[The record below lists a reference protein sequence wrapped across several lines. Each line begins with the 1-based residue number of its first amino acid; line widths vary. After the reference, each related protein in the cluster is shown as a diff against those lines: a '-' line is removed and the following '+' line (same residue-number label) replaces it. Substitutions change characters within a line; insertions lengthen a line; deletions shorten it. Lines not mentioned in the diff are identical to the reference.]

1 MNSRCVRQ
9 IQLLAVL
16 AVMFAASVT
25 VLPAQTYKV
34 LYNFGNVKCDPL
46 DPSISGIIAQ
56 GRDGNLYS
64 STGTFGSGCNAGG
77 AAFKITPKGKLTL
90 LHSFGS
96 QTGDQGGSLSG
107 VTLGTDGEF
116 WGTSEGGDYGGNI
129 WKMTASGKLTDFNV
143 LAGTKDINGIEP
155 TAPPVQGM
163 DGNFYGTTNQGGN
176 IAKCTYNYGGCG
188 VIYRIS
194 PSGKLKVIYTFDQTN
209 GANPDSPLVLGT
221 DGNFYGTAYY
231 GGTVGKVFKNGGVI
245 FRVTPAGKYTV
256 LYAFCTLTGC
266 HDGANPVGGLV
277 QGTDGNFYGTTEYGG
292 TSTILPYGVAFKVT
306 PAGKLTV
313 LNSFCTLASCKDG
326 ANPFGGLVQA
336 TDGNFYGTT
345 VYGGANNQG
354 TIFQVT
360 PKGKFTIV
368 HNFQDTTGSLFGEFP
383 EVTLVQNTNGILYGD
398 TMNGGTSGRHQGV
411 FYSFDMGLKPFLSMV
426 AWYGAVGD
434 TIEILGQGLKAA
446 TAVSFNGT
454 AATTFTAVSDTY
466 LTAVVPSGTTTGLV
480 TVTTPGGTL
489 TTNRKFIVQPAVVSF
504 SPPSGKVGD
513 PVTISGTSFTGAN
526 KVTFGGVKATFKV
539 KSDIEIDTNVPTGAK
554 TGKIQ
559 VTTTGGTATS
569 ATDFTVTQ

>member
-1 MNSRCVRQ
+1 
-9 IQLLAVL
+9 
-16 AVMFAASVT
+16 
-25 VLPAQTYKV
+25 
-34 LYNFGNVKCDPL
+34 
-46 DPSISGIIAQ
+46 
-56 GRDGNLYS
+56 
-64 STGTFGSGCNAGG
+64 
-77 AAFKITPKGKLTL
+77 
-90 LHSFGS
+90 
-96 QTGDQGGSLSG
+96 
-107 VTLGTDGEF
+107 
-116 WGTSEGGDYGGNI
+116 
-129 WKMTASGKLTDFNV
+129 MTASGKVTDFNFFGG
-143 LAGTKDINGIEP
+143 ANGTEP

-163 DGNFYGTTNQGGN
+163 DGNFYGTTPEGGN
-176 IAKCTYNYGGCG
+176 TKICTYGFGGCG
-188 VIYRIS
+188 VIYRITR
-194 PSGKLKVIYTFDQTN
+194 SGQFKVIHTFDQTN
-209 GANPDSPLVLGT
+209 GANPYSPLVLGA
-221 DGNFYGTAYY
+221 DGNFYGTTYH
-231 GGTVGKVFKNGGVI
+231 GGTVGKVFENAGVI

-256 LYAFCTLTGC
+256 LYVFCTLTGC
-266 HDGANPVGGLV
+266 HDGANPFGGLV

-292 TSTILPYGVAFKVT
+292 ASTILPEGVAFKVT

-336 TDGNFYGTT
+336 TDGNLYGTT
-345 VYGGANNQG
+345 VYGGTNSKG

-360 PKGKFTIV
+360 PKGKYTIV

-411 FYSFDMGLKPFLSMV
+411 FYSLDMGLKPFVSMV

-434 TIEILGQGLKAA
+434 TIQILGQGLKAA

-489 TTNRKFIVQPAVVSF
+489 TTNRKFIVQPAAVSF
-504 SPPSGKVGD
+504 SPPSGKVGN

-526 KVTFGGVKATFKV
+526 KVTFGGVKATFTV
-539 KSDIEIDTNVPTGAK
+539 KSDVEIDTNVPTGAK

-559 VTTTGGTATS
+559 VTTPGGTASS